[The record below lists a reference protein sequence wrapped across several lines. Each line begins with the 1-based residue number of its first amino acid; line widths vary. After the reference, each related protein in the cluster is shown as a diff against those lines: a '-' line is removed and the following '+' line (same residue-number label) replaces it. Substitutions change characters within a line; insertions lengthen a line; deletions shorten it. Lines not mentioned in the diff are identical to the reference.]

1 MTQAH
6 LTTERLLAIR
16 DGESDNSR
24 ELEHLSSCPECQ
36 ETFDDSR
43 WVRLLAKLRRGER
56 RAGPHLGP
64 DELLAY
70 HMQALSRPRLAKMRE
85 HLEGCRICLAAYAR
99 SRETSKRN
107 RYSSPSPGAL
117 RSVMERFRPRKMKR
131 LGRLLVKVLRDGI
144 DVSFEAEAAISQMRD
159 HFSETMAGRGAERRH
174 PSSAKRRIQRLTLED
189 AALESLRFEDAGAP
203 LMNAAM
209 TGSEAAPI
217 LGLPWGLRVTA
228 VPGTRDLRVTLTP
241 IATDR
246 SPRGVEV
253 RIVPERGEE
262 FRSTTDER
270 GTAVLRCPP
279 GNSRLVVEVEPPLV
293 VQVEFDG

>member
-1 MTQAH
+1 MTQTH
-6 LTTERLLAIR
+6 LSTERLLAIR
-16 DGESDNSR
+16 DGESDDRR
-24 ELEHLSSCPECQ
+24 EREHLISCPECRA
-36 ETFDDSR
+36 TFDDSR
-43 WVRLLAKLRRGER
+43 WLYLLAKLRRGKR
-56 RAGPHLGP
+56 QAGPHIGG

-70 HMQALSRPRLAKMRE
+70 HMQALPRDRVAKIRE
-85 HLEGCRICLAAYAR
+85 HLAGCRACLATYGR

-107 RYSSPSPGAL
+107 HYSSPTPEAL
-117 RSVMERFRPRKMKR
+117 RRVRERFRPRKMKR
-131 LGRLLVKVLRDGI
+131 LGRLLVRALRNGI
-144 DVSFEAEAAISQMRD
+144 DVSFEAEPALSGAENVVCESI
-159 HFSETMAGRGAERRH
+159 ARGVERRH
-174 PSSAKRRIQRLTLED
+174 PSSVRRRIRRLVEED
-189 AALESLRFEDAGAP
+189 AALESLRSEDAGAP
-203 LMNAAM
+203 LMDAAM

-270 GTAVLRCPP
+270 GAAVLRCPP